1 MGLKKERRKWNDVE
15 EQLGKI
21 IKDLLSKQEEGEIW
35 KLNSKDV
42 Q

>member
-1 MGLKKERRKWNDVE
+1 MGLEKERRKWKDVE

-21 IKDLLSKQEEGEIW
+21 NKDFLSKQGDGEIW
-35 KLNSKDV
+35 KLNLKDV